1 MYLFP
6 CDPVAMSAG
15 VIFIN
20 QSVRNGY
27 VSTDNAA
34 SPGWDPSP
42 KVLNFTIQS
51 SEEITNLLEQ
61 VSQPFTAPLLEE
73 LMEISH

>member
-34 SPGWDPSP
+34 SPGWDPSL
-42 KVLNFTIQS
+42 KVLNFTIRS
-51 SEEITNLLEQ
+51 SEEITNFLEQ
-61 VSQPFTAPLLEE
+61 VSQPFIAPLLEE